1 MSLNNGEFGDDVILG
16 FVLTLV
22 SSFDILA
29 VDQYPAHGRGS
40 FTAADAVISSCASW
54 TLASPKSWERDVPCR
69 PRVV

>member
-29 VDQYPAHGRGS
+29 GDQYPVCGHGW
-40 FTAADAVISSCASW
+40 FTEAGAVISSCVSW
-54 TLASPKSWERDVPCR
+54 TLASPRLWERDVP
-69 PRVV
+69 